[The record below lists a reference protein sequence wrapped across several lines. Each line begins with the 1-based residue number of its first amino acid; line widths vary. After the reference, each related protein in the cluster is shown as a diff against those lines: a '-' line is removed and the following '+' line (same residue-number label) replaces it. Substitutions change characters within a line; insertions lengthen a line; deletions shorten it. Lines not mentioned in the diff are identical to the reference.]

1 MAANRLSNVQPE
13 NAVVSDHIGELT
25 IPVIDISREDSF
37 GSASLRGL
45 LTGESGRPPEA
56 HSPGTQ
62 HTARVRSVTVDGFA
76 LTRRALIKIDAEG
89 TEDIVI
95 RGAAETIHRT
105 SPVVYAE
112 CNSVADG
119 LRTFELLRDY
129 GYEVRLH
136 LVDAF
141 NQDNFLGASENVFGL
156 AREAAL
162 VGVRAEDA
170 HRFDTITLRP
180 CELLLRIET
189 ADDLALGMLNKPQ
202 YFNEVLGLGPRL
214 GPAATPGSR
223 RSCPF
228 GVSWSVLGT
237 MRLGLEGTS
246 PKNANGRRSLRF
258 RRRPCR
264 KWRAR
269 LRRKPGE
276 RWRKGRMRSL

>member
-1 MAANRLSNVQPE
+1 M
-13 NAVVSDHIGELT
+13 
-25 IPVIDISREDSF
+25 
-37 GSASLRGL
+37 
-45 LTGESGRPPEA
+45 
-56 HSPGTQ
+56 
-62 HTARVRSVTVDGFA
+62 
-76 LTRRALIKIDAEG
+76 
-89 TEDIVI
+89 
-95 RGAAETIHRT
+95 
-105 SPVVYAE
+105 VYAE

-202 YFNEVLGLGPRL
+202 YFNEVLGLG
-214 GPAATPGSR
+214 AAARTG
-223 RSCPF
+223 
-228 GVSWSVLGT
+228 GDSWLKEI
-237 MRLGLEGTS
+237 L
-246 PKNANGRRSLRF
+246 SLRSELERIRDDATWARGHVAEERERSEELAVQAQALQKMASSAQEEA
-258 RRRPCR
+258 RRALAEREDALAMITALSEQV
-264 KWRAR
+264 AR
-269 LRRKPGE
+269 LHSTFSAVYASRSWRLTGPLRRVAE
-276 RWRKGRMRSL
+276 AR